1 MSTARGLKV
10 IKNSVNK
17 NTEYKSV
24 RTSADRVLISLLAPA
39 PCFAAIVAGV
49 FLHFFSPYCDARYY
63 VTISFLEY
71 AQCAA
76 DVYKHTMNI

>member
-1 MSTARGLKV
+1 MSTVRGLKV

-24 RTSADRVLISLLAPA
+24 RTSADRVLISLLAAA

-49 FLHFFSPYCDARYY
+49 FFNFFLRIVIHVIMLLFHLLNTHSVQQTC
-63 VTISFLEY
+63 T
-71 AQCAA
+71 
-76 DVYKHTMNI
+76 NIQ